1 VLRQDIFGV
10 VQFLKDYPGMSIAP
24 STSSNLVFKGS
35 FSFTIKG
42 KGESQI
48 VDSYQLKISVPA
60 TFPKALPKVF
70 ETDNKIPRNGNYHVN
85 YDNTLCL
92 GSPLRL
98 MQKISQ
104 NPTLVGFSESCLVPY
119 LYAVSF
125 KLQNGGDFIFSE
137 LAHGRNG
144 IIADY
149 LELFSLKTPNQVM
162 QTLNLL
168 GMKQR
173 IANKKP
179 CPCGCGN
186 RLAKC
191 SFHKKLNSYRKIANR
206 NWFRKHFANIGAGM

>member
-1 VLRQDIFGV
+1 MLNEDVYGV

-24 STSSNLVFKGS
+24 SRSSDLVFKGC
-35 FSFTIKG
+35 FSFTVKRNG
-42 KGESQI
+42 GTQI
-48 VDSYQLKISVPA
+48 VDNYQIEVSVPA
-60 TFPKALPKVF
+60 VFPKAIPNVF
-70 ETDNKIPRNGNYHVN
+70 ETGNKIPRDRDYHVN
-85 YDNTLCL
+85 DDNTLCL

-104 NPTLVGFSESCLVPY
+104 KPTLVGFSESCLVPY

-149 LELFSLKTPNQVM
+149 LDLFSLKTPSQVM

-191 SFHKKLNSYRKIANR
+191 SFHGKLNSYRKIAPR
-206 NWFRKHFANIGAGM
+206 NWFRNHFAKIGAGM